1 MKELDYS
8 AGAVSKGFWFLEFKK
23 YMEEYLKGK
32 SHKDIRQKQLDENFL
47 MAPSIDYGKR
57 MVGEIKKRISALPE
71 EIIGLFPSLNVT
83 DQKIINLLGIMLTD
97 RLFFEFI
104 YEGYREALIIGTKE
118 FEDSQ
123 IRVFFNNKSDQS
135 EKVAGYTLEAKRRLG
150 RAYKTYMREANLLKE
165 EDGITVINKVIMDLD
180 LEVIMK
186 KSTLLPYF
194 KGITGGQ

>member
-1 MKELDYS
+1 MKELGYS
-8 AGAVSKGFWFLEFKK
+8 AGAVSKGFWFIEFKK
-23 YMEEYLKGK
+23 YMKEYLEGK

-47 MAPSIDYGKR
+47 MAPSIDYGKK
-57 MVGEIKKRISALPE
+57 MVGEIKKRISALPG
-71 EIIGLFPSLNVT
+71 EIIALFPSLNVT

-97 RLFFEFI
+97 RLFFELI

-135 EKVAGYTLEAKRRLG
+135 EKVAGYTLEARRRLG

-165 EDGITVINKVIMDLD
+165 ERGSIIINRVIIDLE
-180 LEVIMK
+180 LEVIMR
-186 KSTLLPYF
+186 KSLLQPYF